1 MTVFLAA
8 RPQGRR
14 FAHLRRLTL
23 VTGTALATLLALSAP
38 AAAETTAATDPQAA
52 QAEARNF
59 EIAPQPLAGAIAA
72 FRQQSGWVIDID
84 PTLLAGRAS
93 PGVTG
98 AMAPDTAL
106 AKLLAGT
113 GIDIGEVNA
122 GRATLVV
129 SGVPTEDVG
138 MLDPLTVTDTATNEL
153 GVIGNVPE
161 AYAGGQVATGG
172 QLGMLGNRD
181 IMDTPF
187 SVTAYTDEVVKN
199 QQARSL
205 SDVVDNDPSVRVI
218 SSRAGYTDQYMIRG
232 FPVYNDDIALNGMY
246 GLLPR
251 QIISPELAERIEIFK
266 GPSALLNGVS
276 PGGTI
281 GGGLNLS
288 PKHADDDPL
297 TELTA
302 TYASNTQFGTQV
314 DVGRRFGDDKEFGV
328 RFNGAF
334 RDGELS
340 SDDQDQLMG
349 LAFLGADY
357 RGEDLRLSL
366 DVGYQRQ
373 EFDRAYSF
381 INLASGIDV
390 PDAPD
395 ADKNHQEK
403 WTYNETEDLFGVVR
417 GEYDIIDDLTVFA
430 AFGGSTTDQVSIGR
444 GVTINNEDGDFTGS
458 ATNFPFYRDTIS
470 AQVGLR
476 GQAEFLGMKHVATVQ
491 ATTLRFEEGF
501 GFGFASVNGSNIYD
515 PIHVGEPDFSDN
527 PIGKSNE
534 TELNSIAIA
543 DTISVWDE
551 RVQLTLGGRLQQVV
565 VDAYSFSTGAHTSS
579 YDEDALTP
587 SIGLVIRPID
597 EVSLFANYMEGL
609 APGETA
615 GATTSNA
622 GQAFSPYRTDQIEF
636 GVKVD
641 LDTFMASLAF
651 FEINRPTNGFVDAS
665 NTFVV
670 DGEQRHRGIEL
681 MMSGEPVEGY
691 RVLGGITLI
700 DSDLSGTLNG
710 NNDGNRGVGV
720 PKVQM
725 NIGGEV
731 DVAQIP
737 GLTIST
743 RVIYTGEQYYDAAN
757 TQELPD
763 WVRWDLGARYAFETH
778 GTPITIRANV
788 ENVLGEEYWSSAGGG
803 YLALGAPRTFLVS
816 TSFNF

>member
-1 MTVFLAA
+1 MTAFLAI
-8 RPQGRR
+8 RPHGRS
-14 FAHLRRLTL
+14 ATLRRLTL
-23 VTGTALATLLALSAP
+23 AAGTALATLLVLSAP
-38 AAAETTAATDPQAA
+38 AAAETGLPTDAQAA
-52 QAEARNF
+52 QTEAGNF

-93 PGVTG
+93 LGVTG
-98 AMAPDTAL
+98 TMAPDAAL
-106 AKLLAGT
+106 AQLLAGT
-113 GIDIGEVNA
+113 GIDIGAIDA
-122 GRATLVV
+122 GRATLIVA
-129 SGVPTEDVG
+129 GAPTNDVG
-138 MLDPLTVTDTATNEL
+138 TLAPLTVEDTATNEL

-181 IMDTPF
+181 IMDSPF

-288 PKHADDDPL
+288 PKHADDAPL

-373 EFDRAYSF
+373 EFDRSYSF

-417 GEYDIIDDLTVFA
+417 AEYDLVDDLTVFA

-543 DTISVWDE
+543 DTISVWEE

-641 LDTFMASLAF
+641 LDSFMASLAF

-670 DGEQRHRGIEL
+670 DGEQRHRGVEL

-691 RVLGGITLI
+691 RILGGVTLI

-710 NNDGNRGVGV
+710 DNDGNRGVGV

-737 GLTIST
+737 GLTLST

-763 WVRWDLGARYAFETH
+763 WVRWDLGARYVFEAH
-778 GTPITIRANV
+778 GTPITVRANV